1 MTIRYLRRPTVTP
14 DQIDRLKFACRKS
27 GARVRVKKLD
37 GSLSGCIRIVLMD
50 GTREAVRDALVS
62 MDGATSFG
70 RPFAHPDW
78 QFAWNGA
85 SEVNACFPF
94 GTGAGA

>member
-1 MTIRYLRRPTVTP
+1 
-14 DQIDRLKFACRKS
+14 
-27 GARVRVKKLD
+27 
-37 GSLSGCIRIVLMD
+37 VLMD

-94 GTGAGA
+94 SAGAAA